1 MKEDPKHRRKV
12 MKWQEHECPK
22 LKPGTLEIT
31 ESDIFPVWTKHI
43 WRKQEN
49 KEGNGGGV
57 YNIIF

>member
-1 MKEDPKHRRKV
+1 